1 MAKDDPFGIIILNM
15 WGLDLVFTRVKDI
28 IYVFDLYLF

>member
-1 MAKDDPFGIIILNM
+1 KDDPFGITILNM
-15 WGLDLVFTRVKDI
+15 WGLDLVFTSVKDI